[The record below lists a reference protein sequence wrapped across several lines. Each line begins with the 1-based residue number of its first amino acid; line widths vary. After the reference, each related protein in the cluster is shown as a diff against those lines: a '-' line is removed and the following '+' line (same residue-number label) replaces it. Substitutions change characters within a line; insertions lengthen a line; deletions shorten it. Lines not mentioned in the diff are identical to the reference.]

1 MYRKLFQLR
10 QPKSHTYRT
19 EILLDRLWV
28 IGLLVAALTL
38 YLTNLG
44 GLPLRDWDEGIVAQ
58 VAREIYNA
66 PPEALRWLYPTLD
79 GQPYINKPPLVHLL
93 IASTYS
99 ISGMINE
106 WTTRLPGAILT
117 AISVPLLYS
126 IGREIFPRRL
136 WAIFSALVYLTLL
149 PVVRHGRL
157 AMLDGAILCFFLLTI
172 WCLLRCRRDLRYC
185 LGVGIGLGLIA
196 LTKGILA
203 FLLGAI
209 ALAFIAWDTPRLLT
223 SIYFWTGIIIGSL
236 PATFWYAAQLL
247 HHNPAYVET
256 FINQGILNQSLKRI
270 WDQVDDHKGP
280 PWYYILEILKYNW
293 PWLLFLPLSLNLAWE
308 NRNLSWAKLILVWSG
323 LYLFVISIMNT
334 KLPWYVL
341 PIYPALA
348 LIIGAQLA
356 EIWNWPSNKP
366 LPRSWFAVLSILI
379 IGSWAACIYFARFTS
394 QIELDLVLTLT
405 AIALTM
411 TIALV
416 LMFKRDLQ
424 FIIILFWGSYLS
436 LFLLMNSDNWVWE
449 LNEQYPVKPVAQM
462 IQQSP
467 VPLGQKIYTSYP
479 QFRPSLNFY
488 SERQIIPATDD
499 TLQKIWQKELSPYF
513 LLRSSFPKKLNLE
526 PVEIIDRVKTNTP
539 EPEGSWVLITK
550 DKYYYTTEKT

>member
-10 QPKSHTYRT
+10 QPKSQMYRT

-28 IGLLVAALTL
+28 IGLLIAALTL

-66 PPEALRWLYPTLD
+66 PPGSLRWLYPTLA
-79 GQPYINKPPLVHLL
+79 GEAYINKPPLVHIL
-93 IASTYS
+93 IANTYA
-99 ISGMINE
+99 IAGIINE

-117 AISVPLLYS
+117 ALSVPLLYGV
-126 IGREIFPRRL
+126 GREIFIRRL

-196 LTKGILA
+196 LTKGFLSV
-203 FLLGAI
+203 LLGAI
-209 ALAFIAWDTPRLLT
+209 ALTFIAWDTPRLLT
-223 SIYFWTGIIIGSL
+223 SIYFWSGIIIGSL

-247 HHNPAYVET
+247 HQDPAYVQM
-256 FINQGILNQSLKRI
+256 FINQGIFNQSLKRI
-270 WDQVDDHKGP
+270 WDRVDNHAGP

-293 PWLLFLPLSLNLAWE
+293 PWLIFLPNSLILAWE
-308 NRNLSWAKLILVWSG
+308 NRNLSWAKLNLIWGG
-323 LYLFVISIMNT
+323 LYLLVISIMTT

-348 LIIGAQLA
+348 LLIGAQLA
-356 EIWNWPSNKP
+356 ELWNWPSTKP
-366 LPRSWFAVLSILI
+366 FPRSWVALLSILA
-379 IGSWAACIYFARFTS
+379 IGSWAGCIYFARFTP
-394 QIELDLVLTLT
+394 QIEIDLVLTLT

-411 TIALV
+411 SIAIV

-436 LFLLMNSDNWVWE
+436 LFLLMNSNNWIWE
-449 LNEQYPVKPVAQM
+449 IAEQYPVKPVAQM
-462 IQQSP
+462 IQKSQLP
-467 VPLGQKIYTSYP
+467 PTQKIYTSHP
-479 QFRPSLNFY
+479 AFRPSLDFY
-488 SERQIIPATDD
+488 SEHQVIPATDD
-499 TLQKIWQKELSPYF
+499 QLKQIWQKEPSPYF
-513 LLRSSFPKKLNLE
+513 LLRSYFPKKLNLE
-526 PVEIIDRVKTNTP
+526 PVKIIGQVKTNTL
-539 EPEGSWVLITK
+539 ESEASWVLVTK
-550 DKYYYTTEKT
+550 DKYY

>member
-1 MYRKLFQLR
+1 MYRKIFQLR
-10 QPKSHTYRT
+10 QPKSQMYRT
-19 EILLDRLWV
+19 EVLLDRLWV
-28 IGLLVAALTL
+28 ISLLLAALTL
-38 YLTNLG
+38 YLANLG

-66 PPEALRWLYPTLD
+66 PPGALRWLYPTLAGD
-79 GQPYINKPPLVHLL
+79 AYINKPPLIHVL

-99 ISGMINE
+99 IWGINE

-117 AISVPLLYS
+117 ALSVPLLYS

-157 AMLDGAILCFFLLTI
+157 AMLDGAVLCFFLLTI

-196 LTKGILA
+196 LTKGFLSL
-203 FLLGAI
+203 LLGSI

-223 SIYFWTGIIIGSL
+223 SIYFWSGIIIGSL

-247 HHNPAYVET
+247 HPDPAYVEM

-270 WDQVDDHKGP
+270 WDRVDNHAGP
-280 PWYYILEILKYNW
+280 PWFYILEIFKYNW

-308 NRNLSWAKLILVWSG
+308 NRNLSWSKLILVWGS
-323 LYLFVISIMNT
+323 LYLFVISIMTT

-348 LIIGAQLA
+348 LLIGAQLA
-356 EIWNWPSNKP
+356 ELWNWPITKP
-366 LPRSWFAVLSILI
+366 FPRSWFPFLSLLV
-379 IGSWAACIYFARFTS
+379 IGSWAGCIYFGKFSPQA
-394 QIELDLVLTLT
+394 EPDLVLTLV
-405 AIALTM
+405 ALALTM
-411 TIALV
+411 TIAIV

-424 FIIILFWGSYLS
+424 FIIILFWGCYLS
-436 LFLLMNSDNWVWE
+436 LFLLMSSDNWVWE
-449 LNEQYPVKPVAQM
+449 LAEQYPVKPVAQM
-462 IQQSP
+462 IQNSK
-467 VPLGQKIYTSYP
+467 VPTGQKIYTSYP
-479 QFRPSLNFY
+479 NFRPSLDFY
-488 SERQIIPATDD
+488 SERQIIPAGDD
-499 TLQKIWQKELSPYF
+499 DLQKIWQEEPSPYF

-526 PVEIIDRVKTNTP
+526 PVKIINRVQTNTT
-539 EPEGSWVLITK
+539 EPEASWVLITK
-550 DKYYYTTEKT
+550 ELTLPPSI

>member
-10 QPKSHTYRT
+10 QPTTQMYRT

-28 IGLLVAALTL
+28 IGLLIAALTL
-38 YLTNLG
+38 YLANLG

-58 VAREIYNA
+58 VAREIALA
-66 PPEALRWLYPTLD
+66 PEGSLRWLYPTLAGD
-79 GQPYINKPPLVHLL
+79 AYINKPPLVHIL
-93 IASTYS
+93 IATTYS
-99 ISGMINE
+99 ITGIINE
-106 WTTRLPGAILT
+106 WTTRLPGSILT
-117 AISVPLLYS
+117 ALSVPLLYS

-196 LTKGILA
+196 LTKGVLSL
-203 FLLGAI
+203 LLGAI

-223 SIYFWTGIIIGSL
+223 SIYFWSGIIIGSL

-247 HHNPAYVET
+247 HPNPTYVQT

-270 WDQVDDHKGP
+270 WDRVDNHAGP

-293 PWLLFLPLSLNLAWE
+293 PWLIFLPKSVILAWE
-308 NRNLSWAKLILVWSG
+308 NRNLSWAKLILVWSSI
-323 LYLFVISIMNT
+323 YLLAISIMIT

-348 LIIGAQLA
+348 LLIGAQLA
-356 EIWNWPSNKP
+356 ELWNWPSSKP
-366 LPRSWFAVLSILI
+366 FPRYWFALLSILI
-379 IGSWAACIYFARFTS
+379 IGSWAGCIYFARFAPQLET
-394 QIELDLVLTLT
+394 DLVLILA

-411 TIALV
+411 SIAIV

-449 LNEQYPVKPVAQM
+449 LTEQYPVKPVAQM
-462 IQQSP
+462 IQKSNIP
-467 VPLGQKIYTSYP
+467 PGQKIYTSYP
-479 QFRPSLNFY
+479 NFRPSLNFY
-488 SERQIIPATDD
+488 SERQVIPATQD
-499 TLQKIWQKELSPYF
+499 TLEKIWQTESSPYF
-513 LLRSSFPKKLNLE
+513 LLRSSFPKKINLE
-526 PVEIIDRVKTNTP
+526 PVQIIDRVETNTP
-539 EPEGSWVLITK
+539 KPEASWVLITK
-550 DKYYYTTEKT
+550 GKY